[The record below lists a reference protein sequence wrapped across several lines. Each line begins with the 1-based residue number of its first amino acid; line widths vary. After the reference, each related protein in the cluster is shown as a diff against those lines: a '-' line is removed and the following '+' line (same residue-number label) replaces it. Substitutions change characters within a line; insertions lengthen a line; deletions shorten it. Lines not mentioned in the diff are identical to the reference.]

1 MATQQ
6 DVFNK
11 IQEIKNAIIA
21 KGGTITQANINVSLP
36 ELVAG
41 VQSIPAGSGGA
52 SIAII
57 AAELADTTLALYKS
71 DGALVSQESTG
82 VSGGT
87 VIFEVSEADT
97 YTVKATKSGAELWTN
112 TITIEEIGVYNC
124 KTGKALND
132 YTWEEIN
139 TASNG
144 GYAEYMWS
152 VGDYKDLS
160 SFMGQSSSTYTR
172 AVILGFNHDDKAD
185 GSGKASITFKIPYTS
200 STYKHRSADGSNGI
214 SWVGSLIRQNALK
227 SGESYYLYDDTVT
240 SSTSGTYY
248 KYNSETDAFDE
259 VTLPGAF
266 DSNTKYYAKTTLSA
280 DGAFIAGLPTDLAP
294 YIKQVTK
301 KTWTGYIGT
310 STKTDE
316 TIIKTKDWLFLLSDS
331 EVFGND
337 NRYVTYSKYSKEGA
351 QYDYFKEYAENK
363 LRYGTNQWLRSPY
376 VSNGNYF
383 CYWYIFGYVYSY
395 YASYTYRVALCFCI

>member
-11 IQEIKNAIIA
+11 LQQIKSAIIA

-41 VQSIPAGSGGA
+41 VQSIPEGGGGA

-57 AAELADTTLALYKS
+57 AAELADTTLALYTS
-71 DGALVSQESTG
+71 EGTLVSSESTG
-82 VSGGT
+82 SGGGI
-87 VIFEVSEADT
+87 VEFEVSEAGT
-97 YTVKATKSGAELWTN
+97 YTVKATKNNTELWTN
-112 TITIEEIGVYNC
+112 TITVSEIGVYNC

-132 YTWEEIN
+132 YTWAEIN
-139 TASNG
+139 TAGSG

-185 GSGKASITFKIPYTS
+185 GTGKASITFKIPYTS
-200 STYKHRSADGSNGI
+200 SAYMHRDANGSNGI

-266 DSNTKYYAKTTLSA
+266 DSNTKYYTKTTLSA
-280 DGAFIAGLPTDLAP
+280 DGAFIAGLPTDLVSC
-294 YIKQVTK
+294 IKRVTK

-310 STKTDE
+310 SSSSDE
-316 TIIKTKDWLFLLSDS
+316 TIIKTKDWLFLLSDG

-337 NRYVTYSKYSKEGA
+337 NRNVTYSKYSQEGA

-363 LRYGTNQWLRSPY
+363 LRYGYNQWLRSPHASY
-376 VSNGNYF
+376 GNNF
-383 CYWYIFGYVYSY
+383 CIWNNNGYVNNNN
-395 YASYTYRVALCFCI
+395 ANNTYRVAL

>member
-11 IQEIKNAIIA
+11 LQQIKSAIIA

-41 VQSIPAGSGGA
+41 VQSIPEGGGGA

-57 AAELADTTLALYKS
+57 AAELADTTLALYTS
-71 DGALVSQESTG
+71 EGTLVSSESTG
-82 VSGGT
+82 AGGGI
-87 VIFEVSEADT
+87 VEFEVSEAGT
-97 YTVKATKSGAELWTN
+97 YTVKATKNNTELWTN
-112 TITIEEIGVYNC
+112 IITVSEIGVYNC

-132 YTWEEIN
+132 YTWAEIN
-139 TASNG
+139 TAGSG

-152 VGDYKDLS
+152 AGDYKDLS

-185 GSGKASITFKIPYTS
+185 GTGKASITFKIPYTS
-200 STYKHRSADGSNGI
+200 SAYKHRDANGSNGI

-248 KYNSETDAFDE
+248 KYNSETDTFDE

-266 DSNTKYYAKTTLSA
+266 DSNTKYYTKTTLSA
-280 DGAFIAGLPTDLAP
+280 DGAFIAGLPTDLVSC
-294 YIKQVTK
+294 IKQVTK

-310 STKTDE
+310 SSNSDE
-316 TIIKTKDWLFLLSDS
+316 TIIKTKDWLFLLSDG

-337 NRYVTYSKYSKEGA
+337 NRYATYSKYSQEGA

-363 LRYGTNQWLRSPY
+363 LRYGTSQWLRSPSA
-376 VSNGNYF
+376 SNGNSF
-383 CYWYIFGYVYSY
+383 CLWANSGYVSTNN
-395 YASYTYRVALCFCI
+395 ANYTYRVALCFCI